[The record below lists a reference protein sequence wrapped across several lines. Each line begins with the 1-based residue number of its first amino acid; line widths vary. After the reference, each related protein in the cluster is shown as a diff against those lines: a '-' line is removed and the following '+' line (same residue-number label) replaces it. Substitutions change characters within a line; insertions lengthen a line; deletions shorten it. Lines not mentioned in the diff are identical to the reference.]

1 MARWTFRR
9 RRGRVEAHFEP
20 AEVELLGS
28 LLQQV
33 ISLLDDDTGLPDL
46 AATDPLTASLG
57 IGTATKVP
65 DDPALARLLPDAYPD
80 DPEAAGDFR
89 RYTELG
95 LRERKQSAA
104 HRALATMGVV
114 DQVVVLAHDDVLA
127 WLGALNDVRLAL
139 GTRLGVT
146 EQALGDDL
154 DPDAPDYA
162 TLLVYDYLGWL
173 QESLLRAMGD
183 PS

>member
-1 MARWTFRR
+1 MAGWTFRR
-9 RRGRVEAHFEP
+9 RRGRIEAHFEP
-20 AEVELLGS
+20 AEAELLGS

-33 ISLLDDDTGLPDL
+33 ISLLDDGNAHHDPAADDPL
-46 AATDPLTASLG
+46 AASLA
-57 IGTATKVP
+57 IGTATTLP

-104 HRALATMGVV
+104 RRALATMAAV
-114 DQVVVLAHDDVLA
+114 DQVVSLDDEDTLA
-127 WLGALNDVRLAL
+127 WLAALNDVRLTL

-146 EQALGDDL
+146 EETLGEEL
-154 DPDAPDYA
+154 DPDAPSYA

-173 QESLLRAMGD
+173 QESLLRAMGS